1 MEAFYGE
8 IMMLPYAFAPRF
20 WAFCNGQ
27 ILQINQNAALYS
39 VIGNHFGGNG
49 HSTYGLPDLMARAPL
64 GTGHGVGLTPRSLS
78 EKTGSEVMTVLNQ
91 QMPSHTHTL
100 VAANTIATTD
110 NPAGAM
116 AGIFRVGDFSEAR
129 YHTEAPNSMLNE
141 NSIAVQGK
149 TEPHENMQPFLAVN
163 FCICIDG
170 VYPVRT

>member
-20 WAFCNGQ
+20 WAYCDGQ
-27 ILQINQNAALYS
+27 IMQIAQNPALFS
-39 VIGNHFGGNG
+39 VIGDQFGGNG
-49 HSTYGLPDLMARAPL
+49 QTTFGVPDLMARAPL
-64 GTGHGVGLTPRSLS
+64 GTGHGAGLTARYLS
-78 EKTGSEVMTVLNQ
+78 EKTGNEVMTVLNQ

-129 YHTEAPNSMLNE
+129 YSTEAQNIMLNE

-170 VYPVRT
+170 IYPRHS